1 MTYDTLNHN
10 VLRANLKAYGLN
22 LNAASYIKSYLINRY
37 ERCKIGDSFSEWE
50 RVIARVTQGY
60 ILEPILY

>member
-10 VLRANLKAYGLN
+10 LLRANLEAYGLN

-37 ERCKIGDSFSEWE
+37 DVVKLGTRSVNEKE
-50 RVIARVTQGY
+50 
-60 ILEPILY
+60 L